1 MGEIIHLSFKMSA
14 MKKIMFACMAIS
26 ITVAIS
32 CKKQIIKGERDDLG
46 TGAYLVLKET
56 IRNTIDYAA
65 RTTSSAS
72 IKVGGVGVAIDNIV
86 IYVVPGADLDKT
98 NWKKIKTVPFSD
110 GVTLDVKAIEMA
122 TALGISVDD
131 LEPGSS
137 YTFYNEVL
145 TKDGR
150 AFSLANTTTDFES
163 QAPFHMALQWQ
174 VFVVCPFDATAS
186 AGTYHV
192 IDDSNWNDFAP
203 GDAIDVTAGPGA
215 NQISMVFYPNP
226 AFGSNRKP
234 VVIDVDPATGT
245 ATIKSQVFGDYP
257 GAPNSLIQGGGFV
270 FSCTGVISLS
280 NDLTVGGDN
289 FLGQKF
295 IIAK

>member
-1 MGEIIHLSFKMSA
+1 
-14 MKKIMFACMAIS
+14 MKKLVIANLIIAA
-26 ITVAIS
+26 VLAIS
-32 CKKQIIKGERDDLG
+32 CKKQDIKGDSSVLG
-46 TGAYLVLKET
+46 TGAYLRLQQT

-72 IKVGGVGVAIDNIV
+72 IKVGGIGAAIDNV
-86 IYVVPGADLDKT
+86 NIYVVAGSDLDKN
-98 NWKKIKTVPFSD
+98 NWKKVKNVPFTE
-110 GVTLDVKAIEMA
+110 GVTLEVKATEMA
-122 TALGISVDD
+122 AALGISVDN
-131 LEPGSS
+131 LVPGSS
-137 YTFYNEVL
+137 YTFYNEAI

-163 QAPFHMALQWQ
+163 QAPYQMALQWQ

-192 IDDSNWNDFAP
+192 IDDSNWNDFVP
-203 GDAIDVTAGPGA
+203 GDPITVTAGPGA
-215 NQISMVFYPNP
+215 NQISMIAYPSP

-234 VVIDVDPATGT
+234 TVIDVDPATGT

-257 GAPNSLIQGGGFV
+257 GAPNSIIQGAGFV

-289 FLGQKF
+289 FLAQKF

>member
-1 MGEIIHLSFKMSA
+1 
-14 MKKIMFACMAIS
+14 MAIS
-26 ITVAIS
+26 IMVAVS
-32 CKKQIIKGERDDLG
+32 CKKQIIKGVSDDLG
-46 TGAYLVLKET
+46 TGAYLTLKET

-72 IKVGGVGVAIDNIV
+72 IKVDGVGAPIDNVV
-86 IYVVPGADLDKT
+86 IYVVAGQDLDKN
-98 NWKKIKTVPFSD
+98 NWKKIKTVPFSQD
-110 GVTLDVKAIEMA
+110 VILEVKATEMA

-131 LEPGSS
+131 LQPGSS
-137 YTFYNEVL
+137 YTFYNEAVL
-145 TKDGR
+145 KDGR

-174 VFVVCPFDATAS
+174 VFVVCPFNATTS

-203 GDAIDVTAGPGA
+203 GDPIDVVAGPGA
-215 NQISMVFYPNP
+215 NQISMISYPSP
-226 AFGSNRKP
+226 AFGTNRKP
-234 VVIDVDPATGT
+234 IVIDVDPATGT

-257 GAPNSLIQGGGFV
+257 GAPNSVIKGGGFV